1 MGSGRGKSRREQ
13 GRQWPPDSS
22 ELSITPEAVAPTLV
36 MPLRMLAAW
45 YSDTLLP
52 AGDYAD
58 DVYDS
63 CLLVLD
69 ADSDDSHMISDGEAL
84 RQEVL
89 AEIQDMPFGNQHV
102 DSLRLLNICYEGKN
116 EANAADVDHFV
127 NLGLLAAVD
136 HGAGASTVGLTEK
149 GSEQVSRAV
158 AKTSS

>member
-1 MGSGRGKSRREQ
+1 MGSGKGKSRRVQ

-22 ELSITPEAVAPTLV
+22 ELSITPEVVAPPLV

-63 CLLVLD
+63 HLLVLD
-69 ADSDDSHMISDGEAL
+69 PDTDDSHMISDGEAL
-84 RQEVL
+84 RQGIL
-89 AEIQDMPFGNQHV
+89 AEIRDVPFGNQHI

-116 EANAADVDHFV
+116 EVNVADVDHFV
-127 NLGLLAAVD
+127 NLGLLDVLD

-149 GSEQVSRAV
+149 GS
-158 AKTSS
+158 